1 MSPESTRGAK
11 DKTNYPPKEF
21 YFSESRSREIWLAC
35 YGMLPEIITILA
47 DDENDIRTDLAN
59 CRLTI
64 FKEFLNGIGL
74 SPHLY
79 PEPRN
84 NQSLNFWKDWGPIPT
99 SEYAACHLLL
109 ILETLPDLNIEQV
122 KIMSPEF
129 VVEKSDAVEL
139 LKHAILFE
147 LPKPL
152 QEWIEAYVF
161 TLMTAKILG
170 IQQSEFQS

>member
-21 YFSESRSREIWLAC
+21 YFSESRSREIWLCC
-35 YGMLPEIITILA
+35 YGRIPSII
-47 DDENDIRTDLAN
+47 
-59 CRLTI
+59 TI